1 MFRENI
7 SPTGSSTPWGT
18 PTKPTVE
25 PARAIANE
33 VEIAW
38 SVPTH
43 SSAASMPTP
52 SVFSS
57 TASIAALGEDV
68 WGAERASELLAR
80 RVAAERDE
88 PRRTQARGCDDGRQS
103 HGAVAV
109 AASQGLLA
117 GAPAGG
123 SGPDWQEGLH
133 CGDMQGFV
141 QERT

>member
-33 VEIAW
+33 VEIAG
-38 SVPTH
+38 PCRRIPARRRCQPH
-43 SSAASMPTP
+43 R
-52 SVFSS
+52 FSS

-133 CGDMQGFV
+133 CGDMHGFV